1 MNFKY
6 YDLMSSLVSGVLV
19 AVSINIIFDLE
30 FDYDTLPLM
39 AVAYVI
45 GYFINAISS
54 LFEKFYY
61 WTMGGMPS
69 EILLTPVCGQ
79 AFTGSKK
86 VKFYE
91 VNKVVEL
98 LKEELQDTNA
108 SLGKMFGRAMSY
120 SNDDEK
126 TRVPDFNAQYAF
138 SRVILT
144 TSLILSALWLSHYY
158 DEWWMWILVILVVV
172 LSWRRCKERGYYYA
186 REVLTVYLRKKR
198 G

>member
-1 MNFKY
+1 
-6 YDLMSSLVSGVLV
+6 MSSLVSGVLI

-30 FDYDTLPLM
+30 FDYDMVPLM

-45 GYFINAISS
+45 GYFVNAISS
-54 LFEKFYY
+54 LLEKFYY

-69 EILLTPVCGQ
+69 EILLTPVSGQ
-79 AFTGSKK
+79 TYTGSKK

-91 VNKVVEL
+91 VNKVVDL
-98 LKEELQDTNA
+98 LKRELQDTNA

-144 TSLILSALWLSHYY
+144 TTLILSALWLSHYY
-158 DEWWMWILVILVVV
+158 DEWWMWVLVILVVV